1 MKLKDL
7 LPLLRD
13 SCYSYNDEGDEIYLA
28 PASEEWTWILVNLN
42 SRFLDDLG
50 NYFVTDIDC
59 ICEKV
64 RLWVNA
70 EVQP

>member
-13 SCYSYNDEGDEIYLA
+13 SCFSYKDKGDEIYLA
-28 PASEEWTWILVNLN
+28 PDPKKWTWILVNLN

-50 NYFVTDIDC
+50 DYFVTDIDC
-59 ICEKV
+59 VDGNI
-64 RLWVNA
+64 RLWVNM